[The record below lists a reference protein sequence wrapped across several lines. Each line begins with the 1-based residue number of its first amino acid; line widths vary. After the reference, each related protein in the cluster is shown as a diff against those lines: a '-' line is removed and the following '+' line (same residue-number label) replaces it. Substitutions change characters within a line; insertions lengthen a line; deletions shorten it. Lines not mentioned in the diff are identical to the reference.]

1 MQQIPHVTVSRKNRR
16 VFCFAA
22 IFLLFGAIVAALIQ
36 KQHESAVAIATAT
49 GDREK
54 AQHLI
59 QDAWHWEMVGLMTVV
74 LAILSCGIA
83 LWRHEKHRWMWGP
96 VTLLLFLYV
105 CLQLL
110 MV

>member
-1 MQQIPHVTVSRKNRR
+1 MQQVSHVTTPRKNRR

-22 IFLLFGAIVAALIQ
+22 IFLLLGAIVAVMIQ
-36 KQHESAVAIATAT
+36 KQHESAVAIAAAT

-59 QDAWHWEMVGLMTVV
+59 QDAWHWEMVGLTTVV
-74 LAILSCGIA
+74 FAILSCGIA
-83 LWRHEKHRWMWGP
+83 LWRHEKHRRMWVP
-96 VTLLLFLYV
+96 VTVLLFLYV